1 MFHLC
6 RKRGMVVAE
15 LMFYTSKAPDNP
27 NIMNVIHWNAPFDG
41 HEIRE
46 RIYQGDIV
54 ILEPTESSRRLCRL
68 AADLCWQAFLPLNPV
83 DAHLSIP
90 VEDYVAVL
98 ARLKPKFIHHP
109 KAKELIRVILEER
122 AFDVA
127 TTYFDVPR
135 LRSMTNREYLSSGIA
150 LSFHP
155 HRDTWYSAPLSQI
168 NWWVPVFG
176 MTVENGIAFH
186 PEFWDHP
193 IANTSHV
200 YNYEEWKRTG
210 RSAAAAQIHKDTR
223 VQPEPL
229 EAVDLETAIKPVVE
243 PGSFI
248 LFSAAQ
254 LHSSIPNKTD
264 ETRFSIDFRT
274 VDINDIAA
282 FRGAPNI
289 DSRCTGTTLG
299 DFLRA
304 DTLEKLP
311 AQLARE
317 YSRLRTQPIA

>member
-1 MFHLC
+1 
-6 RKRGMVVAE
+6 MVVAE

-54 ILEPTESSRRLCRL
+54 ILEPTETSRRLCRL

-155 HRDTWYSAPLSQI
+155 HRDTWYSAPPSQI

-200 YNYEEWKRTG
+200 YNYEEWKRTC
-210 RSAAAAQIHKDTR
+210 RAAAASQIHKDTR
-223 VQPEPL
+223 VQPHPL
-229 EAVDLETAIKPVVE
+229 EAADFEAAIKPVVE

-254 LHSSIPNKTD
+254 LHSSIPNETND
-264 ETRFSIDFRT
+264 TRFSIDFRT
-274 VDINDIAA
+274 VDIGDIAA
-282 FRGAPNI
+282 FRGAANV
-289 DSRCTGTTLG
+289 DSECTGTTLA
-299 DFLRA
+299 DYLRA
-304 DTLEKLP
+304 DTLEHIADELIQPYVAGIRKLP
-311 AQLARE
+311 AVEPA
-317 YSRLRTQPIA
+317 